1 MGKSKVLFIF
11 ILLMSLLF
19 GCREVQT
26 AHTSNA
32 RQIFSIKD
40 YMKSEAV
47 RLDAAKPK
55 VHKELEL
62 NSEIERKE
70 IVIDNW
76 SKELEIFSVLD
87 INKPSLIES
96 YKVDTIMNGNK
107 ITKITHRSKVE
118 KEVKVKVLDVEFD
131 IDGKPTSLY
140 IEKEIDSPITT
151 ATEKLQYNVKKGY
164 QIEST
169 TESFDKKKNTVKV
182 NVSF

>member
-1 MGKSKVLFIF
+1 
-11 ILLMSLLF
+11 
-19 GCREVQT
+19 
-26 AHTSNA
+26 
-32 RQIFSIKD
+32 
-40 YMKSEAV
+40 MKSEAV

-131 IDGKPTSLY
+131 IEGKPTSLY